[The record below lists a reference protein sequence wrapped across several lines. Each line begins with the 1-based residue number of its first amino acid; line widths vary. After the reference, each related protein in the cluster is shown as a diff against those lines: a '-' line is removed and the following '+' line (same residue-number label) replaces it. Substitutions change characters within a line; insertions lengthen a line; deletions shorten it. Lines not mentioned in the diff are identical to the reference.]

1 MKITQQ
7 FFEEFLDGNDDI
19 LELGM
24 RVLKLEILFRVHKGT
39 IPLLTLFRSFTSN
52 EIEFFLSAGIINID
66 AHFAYDTPNAYTEGS
81 GVHMGSYPWSKT
93 EATKSRIPEVKPSIR
108 RW

>member
-24 RVLKLEILFRVHKGT
+24 RVLKLEILFRAHKGT

-52 EIEFFLSAGIINID
+52 DIEFFLSAGIMNID
-66 AHFAYDTPNAYTEGS
+66 NRFAYDTTTSYTENS
-81 GVHMGSYPWSKT
+81 NIHMGSYPRGKKET
-93 EATKSRIPEVKPSIR
+93 IKGKIPEISPDIR
-108 RW
+108 MW

>member
-7 FFEEFLDGNDDI
+7 FFEEFLDGSDDI

-39 IPLLTLFRSFTSN
+39 IPLGTLLRSFTSN
-52 EIEFFLSAGIINID
+52 DIEFFLSVGVMTID
-66 AHFAYDTPNAYTEGS
+66 SRYAYDTNVTYTENS
-81 GVHMGSYPWSKT
+81 NIHMGSYPRSSHGGW
-93 EATKSRIPEVKPSIR
+93 
-108 RW
+108 

>member
-24 RVLKLEILFRVHKGT
+24 RVLKLEILFRAHKGT

-52 EIEFFLSAGIINID
+52 DIEFFLSAGIMEID
-66 AHFAYDTPNAYTEGS
+66 KSYAYDTPVTYTEGS
-81 GVHMGSYPWSKT
+81 GMHMGSYPWSKT
-93 EATKSRIPEVKPSIR
+93 EATKGRIPVIKPDTRI
-108 RW
+108 W

>member
-39 IPLLTLFRSFTSN
+39 IPILALLRSFTSN
-52 EIEFFLSAGIINID
+52 DIEFFLEIGLMVNDSKYV
-66 AHFAYDTPNAYTEGS
+66 YDTSVSYTEDNKTHLGL
-81 GVHMGSYPWSKT
+81 YPRARHEGGRK
-93 EATKSRIPEVKPSIR
+93 
-108 RW
+108 

>member
-7 FFEEFLDGNDDI
+7 FFEEFLDGSDDI

-39 IPLLTLFRSFTSN
+39 IPLGTLLRSFTSN
-52 EIEFFLSAGIINID
+52 DIEDKQCRVIIK
-66 AHFAYDTPNAYTEGS
+66 EKS
-81 GVHMGSYPWSKT
+81 G
-93 EATKSRIPEVKPSIR
+93 EASHG
-108 RW
+108 

>member
-7 FFEEFLDGNDDI
+7 FFEEFLDGSDDI

-39 IPLLTLFRSFTSN
+39 IPLLTLLRSFTSN
-52 EIEFFLSAGIINID
+52 DIEYFLSAEIMNID
-66 AHFAYDTPNAYTEGS
+66 KSYAYDNASIYVDGSFIYTGYIFNDSETYTP
-81 GVHMGSYPWSKT
+81 K
-93 EATKSRIPEVKPSIR
+93 EV
-108 RW
+108 

>member
-7 FFEEFLDGNDDI
+7 FFEEFLDGSDDI

-39 IPLLTLFRSFTSN
+39 IPIATLFRSFTSN
-52 EIEFFLSAGIINID
+52 DIEFFLSAEIMEID
-66 AHFAYDTPNAYTEGS
+66 KSYSYDNATLYTEG
-81 GVHMGSYPWSKT
+81 GV
-93 EATKSRIPEVKPSIR
+93 R
-108 RW
+108 

>member
-7 FFEEFLDGNDDI
+7 FFEEFLNGSEQF

-39 IPLLTLFRSFTSN
+39 IPIATLFRIFTAN
-52 EIEFFLSAGIINID
+52 DIEFFLSAEIMNID
-66 AHFAYDTPNAYTEGS
+66 KSYAYDNATLYTEG
-81 GVHMGSYPWSKT
+81 GV
-93 EATKSRIPEVKPSIR
+93 R
-108 RW
+108 

>member
-39 IPLLTLFRSFTSN
+39 IPTTTLLRSFTSSD
-52 EIEFFLSAGIINID
+52 IEFFLEIGLMEID
-66 AHFAYDTPNAYTEGS
+66 SSYAYNTSVSYTQDAKLYNSFYPPRKPEPIKPKKPVIKPDT
-81 GVHMGSYPWSKT
+81 
-93 EATKSRIPEVKPSIR
+93 RI
-108 RW
+108 W

>member
-7 FFEEFLDGNDDI
+7 FFEEFLDGNDDV

-52 EIEFFLSAGIINID
+52 DIEFFLSAGIINID
-66 AHFAYDTPNAYTEGS
+66 THFAYDTPNTYTEGS

-93 EATKSRIPEVKPSIR
+93 TTHEKKKLDPKKHLRS
-108 RW
+108 W

>member
-7 FFEEFLDGNDDI
+7 FFEEFLNGSDDI

-24 RVLKLEILFRVHKGT
+24 RVLKLEILFSVHKGT
-39 IPLLTLFRSFTSN
+39 IPIATLFRIFTAN
-52 EIEFFLSAGIINID
+52 DIEYFLSAGIINVD
-66 AHFAYDTPNAYTEGS
+66 THFAYDTPNTYTEGS
-81 GVHMGSYPWSKT
+81 GVHMGSYPWSKPET
-93 EATKSRIPEVKPSIR
+93 TKGRIPEIKPSIR

>member
-52 EIEFFLSAGIINID
+52 DIEFFLSAGIMEID
-66 AHFAYDTPNAYTEGS
+66 KSYAYDTPVTYTEGS
-81 GVHMGSYPWSKT
+81 GMHMGSYPWSKT
-93 EATKSRIPEVKPSIR
+93 EAIKSRIPEVKPSIR

>member
-7 FFEEFLDGNDDI
+7 FFEEFLDGSDDI

-39 IPLLTLFRSFTSN
+39 IPLLTLLRSFTSN
-52 EIEFFLSAGIINID
+52 DIEFFLSAGIMNID
-66 AHFAYDTPNAYTEGS
+66 KSYAYDNATLYTEG
-81 GVHMGSYPWSKT
+81 GV
-93 EATKSRIPEVKPSIR
+93 R
-108 RW
+108 